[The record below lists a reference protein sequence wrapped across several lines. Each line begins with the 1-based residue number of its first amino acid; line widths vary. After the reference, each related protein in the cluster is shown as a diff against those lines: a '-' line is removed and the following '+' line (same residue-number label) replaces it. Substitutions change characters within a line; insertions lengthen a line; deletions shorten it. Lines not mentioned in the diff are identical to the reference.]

1 MNAAARHILIRLDRD
16 ESGYPPFEAEELDVT
31 RVDEGLWRV
40 GQAPAFAYGFAAGD
54 VLSGEVDPNGDLWAT
69 GVVSSAGN
77 WCARVI
83 PVEGA
88 DQAPIAAEFR
98 TLGCGARE
106 TEYGMI
112 VVEPPRGLD
121 PALVLGLLRR
131 GSDESRWHFDL
142 GVVPDGLVP

>member
-1 MNAAARHILIRLDRD
+1 MDAEARHILIQLDRD
-16 ESGYPPFEAEELDVT
+16 ESGYPPYEVEELDVT
-31 RVDEGLWRV
+31 RVGDGLWRV
-40 GQAPAFAYGFAAGD
+40 GASPVFAYGFALGD

-83 PVEGA
+83 PVGGA

-98 TLGCGARE
+98 TLGCEARE
-106 TEYGMI
+106 TPYGLI

-121 PALVLGLLRR
+121 PSLVLGLLRR

-142 GVVPDGLVP
+142 GVVPDGVVL